1 MAQFFFLALM
11 FPAFV
16 FVVVCEGE
24 ALVLR
29 YHASCEAERVLADR
43 GAFDSEEENKI
54 KSTDS

>member
-1 MAQFFFLALM
+1 M
-11 FPAFV
+11 
-16 FVVVCEGE
+16 VCEGE